1 MRFDSVF
8 GPKAK
13 ENDDI
18 RGLLNAGHRKG
29 AVAGRCVVRGKEVTT
44 EEISAYSALAL
55 AGLGWLPD
63 TLLDR
68 SIIIRMKKRR
78 ADEKVEP
85 FRLRLHGPA
94 GEALKRRLQ
103 AWAAKTIDTLTWPE
117 MPAGIEDRSADV
129 WEALLMV
136 GDAAGGHWPERARVA
151 AVTLVG
157 VQRDAQPS
165 LGIRLLSDIK
175 MVFDESGRSHLPT
188 KVLIASLI
196 ALEESPWG
204 DLKGRQLDE
213 RALASRLRKYEVKPK
228 TLRLDAVTTIKGYE
242 RTDFYDAWARY
253 LAPLPKD
260 DSSVTSVT
268 SVTDEPRRPPPVS
281 AVTDVTPKR
290 SMGGDGE
297 SSAFVPRRA
306 RSRAAFGA
314 RLRLL
319 QAVGRDRAAGCL
331 WRDDDVVASRVPVAA
346 DEGTDMTERDT
357 GAAA

>member
-1 MRFDSVF
+1 
-8 GPKAK
+8 
-13 ENDDI
+13 
-18 RGLLNAGHRKG
+18 
-29 AVAGRCVVRGKEVTT
+29 
-44 EEISAYSALAL
+44 
-55 AGLGWLPD
+55 
-63 TLLDR
+63 
-68 SIIIRMKKRR
+68 
-78 ADEKVEP
+78 
-85 FRLRLHGPA
+85 
-94 GEALKRRLQ
+94 
-103 AWAAKTIDTLTWPE
+103 
-117 MPAGIEDRSADV
+117 
-129 WEALLMV
+129 
-136 GDAAGGHWPERARVA
+136 VA

-175 MVFDESGRSHLPT
+175 MVFDESGRPHLPT